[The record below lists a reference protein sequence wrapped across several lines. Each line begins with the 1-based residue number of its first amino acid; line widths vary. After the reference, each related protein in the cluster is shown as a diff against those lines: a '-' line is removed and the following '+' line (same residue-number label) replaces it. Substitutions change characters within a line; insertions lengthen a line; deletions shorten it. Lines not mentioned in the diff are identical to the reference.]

1 MGFVSIAVPSC
12 VLMDVYKGMCERAKE
27 LNGRIVDVYESPVEE
42 FSAVRQLCY
51 LLGQID
57 LIEVFIDGVYSRE
70 LLREIKGSLGSID
83 IEKYEGG
90 KAYDV

>member
-1 MGFVSIAVPSC
+1 MGIVFVNVPVC

-27 LNGRIVDVYESPVEE
+27 LNGKIVDLIESPVEE

-57 LIEVFIDGVYSRE
+57 FIEVLIDGIYSKE

-83 IEKYEGG
+83 IIRYLG
-90 KAYDV
+90 

>member
-1 MGFVSIAVPSC
+1 MGIVFVNVPVC
-12 VLMDVYKGMCERAKE
+12 VLMDVYKGMCERPKE
-27 LNGRIVDVYESPVEE
+27 LDGKIVALIESPVEE

-57 LIEVFIDGVYSRE
+57 FIEVLIDGIYSKE

-83 IEKYEGG
+83 IIRYLG
-90 KAYDV
+90 

>member
-1 MGFVSIAVPSC
+1 MGIVFVNVPVC

-27 LNGRIVDVYESPVEE
+27 LNGKIVDLIESPVEE

-57 LIEVFIDGVYSRE
+57 FIEVLIDGIYSKE

-83 IEKYEGG
+83 IIKYLG
-90 KAYDV
+90 

>member
-1 MGFVSIAVPSC
+1 MGIVFVNVPVC

-27 LNGRIVDVYESPVEE
+27 LNGKIVDLIESPVEE
-42 FSAVRQLCY
+42 FPAVRQLCY

-57 LIEVFIDGVYSRE
+57 FIEVLIDGIYSKE

-83 IEKYEGG
+83 IIRYLG
-90 KAYDV
+90 

>member
-1 MGFVSIAVPSC
+1 MGIVFVNVPVC

-27 LNGRIVDVYESPVEE
+27 LNGKIVDLIESPVEE
-42 FSAVRQLCY
+42 LSAVRQLCY

-57 LIEVFIDGVYSRE
+57 FIEVLIDGIYSKE

-83 IEKYEGG
+83 IIRYLG
-90 KAYDV
+90 

>member
-1 MGFVSIAVPSC
+1 MDIVFVNVPVC

-27 LNGRIVDVYESPVEE
+27 LNGKIVDLIESPVEE

-57 LIEVFIDGVYSRE
+57 FIEVLIDGIYSKE

-83 IEKYEGG
+83 IIRYLG
-90 KAYDV
+90 

>member
-1 MGFVSIAVPSC
+1 
-12 VLMDVYKGMCERAKE
+12 MDVYKGMCERAKE
-27 LNGRIVDVYESPVEE
+27 LDGKIVDLIESPVEE

-57 LIEVFIDGVYSRE
+57 FIEVLIDGIYSKE

-83 IEKYEGG
+83 IIRYLG
-90 KAYDV
+90 

>member
-1 MGFVSIAVPSC
+1 MGVVIVDVPAY
-12 VLMDVYKGMCERAKE
+12 VLMEVYKGMCEDAKE
-27 LNGRIVDVYESPVEE
+27 LNGKIVDVYESPVEE

-57 LIEVFIDGVYSRE
+57 LIEVFIDGVYSKE

-83 IEKYEGG
+83 IEKFEGG
-90 KAYDV
+90 KGL

>member
-1 MGFVSIAVPSC
+1 MGIVFVNVPVC

-27 LNGRIVDVYESPVEE
+27 LDGKIVDLIESPVEE

-57 LIEVFIDGVYSRE
+57 FIEVLIDDIYSKE

-83 IEKYEGG
+83 IIRYLG
-90 KAYDV
+90 

>member
-1 MGFVSIAVPSC
+1 MDIVFVNVPVC

-27 LNGRIVDVYESPVEE
+27 LNGKIVDLIESPVEE
-42 FSAVRQLCY
+42 FLAVRQLCY

-57 LIEVFIDGVYSRE
+57 FIEVLIDGIYSKE

-83 IEKYEGG
+83 IIRYLG
-90 KAYDV
+90 

>member
-1 MGFVSIAVPSC
+1 MGIVSIAVPAC

-27 LNGRIVDVYESPVEE
+27 LNGRIVDVYESPVED

-57 LIEVFIDGVYSRE
+57 LIEVFIEGAYSKE
-70 LLREIKGSLGSID
+70 LLREIKGSLSSID
-83 IEKYEGG
+83 IIRYLG
-90 KAYDV
+90 

>member
-1 MGFVSIAVPSC
+1 MGIVFVNVPVC

-27 LNGRIVDVYESPVEE
+27 LNGKIVDLIESPVEE
-42 FSAVRQLCY
+42 FSAVQQLCY

-57 LIEVFIDGVYSRE
+57 FIEVLIDGIYSKE

-83 IEKYEGG
+83 IIRYLG
-90 KAYDV
+90 

>member
-1 MGFVSIAVPSC
+1 MGIVFVNVPVC

-27 LNGRIVDVYESPVEE
+27 LDGKIVDLIESPVEE

-57 LIEVFIDGVYSRE
+57 FIEVLIDGIYSKE
-70 LLREIKGSLGSID
+70 LLREIKGSLCSID
-83 IEKYEGG
+83 IIRYLG
-90 KAYDV
+90 

>member
-1 MGFVSIAVPSC
+1 MGIVFVNVPVC
-12 VLMDVYKGMCERAKE
+12 VLMDVYKDMCERAKE
-27 LNGRIVDVYESPVEE
+27 LNGKIVDLIESPVEE

-57 LIEVFIDGVYSRE
+57 FIEVLIDGIYSKE

-83 IEKYEGG
+83 IIRYLG
-90 KAYDV
+90 

>member
-1 MGFVSIAVPSC
+1 MGIVFVNVPVC

-27 LNGRIVDVYESPVEE
+27 LDGKIVDLIESPVEE

-57 LIEVFIDGVYSRE
+57 FIEVLIDGIYSKE
-70 LLREIKGSLGSID
+70 LLLSLIH
-83 IEKYEGG
+83 I
-90 KAYDV
+90 

>member
-1 MGFVSIAVPSC
+1 MGIVFVNVPVC

-27 LNGRIVDVYESPVEE
+27 LNGKIVDLIESSVEE

-57 LIEVFIDGVYSRE
+57 FIEVLIDGIYSKE

-83 IEKYEGG
+83 IIRYLG
-90 KAYDV
+90 

>member
-1 MGFVSIAVPSC
+1 MGIVNITVSSC
-12 VLMDVYKGMCERAKE
+12 VLLDAYKGMCERAKE
-27 LNGRIVDVYESPVEE
+27 LNGKIVDVYESPVEE

-57 LIEVFIDGVYSRE
+57 LIEVFLDGVYSME

-90 KAYDV
+90 KGL

>member
-1 MGFVSIAVPSC
+1 MGIVFVNVPVC

-27 LNGRIVDVYESPVEE
+27 LDGKIVDLIESPVEE

-57 LIEVFIDGVYSRE
+57 FIEVLIDGIYSKE
-70 LLREIKGSLGSID
+70 LLREIKGCLLYTSPSPRD
-83 IEKYEGG
+83 S
-90 KAYDV
+90 

>member
-1 MGFVSIAVPSC
+1 MGIVFVNVPVC

-27 LNGRIVDVYESPVEE
+27 LDGKIVDLIESPVEE

-57 LIEVFIDGVYSRE
+57 FIEVLIDGIYSKE

-83 IEKYEGG
+83 IIRYLG
-90 KAYDV
+90 

>member
-1 MGFVSIAVPSC
+1 MGIVFVNVPVC

-27 LNGRIVDVYESPVEE
+27 LDGKIVDLIESPVEK

-57 LIEVFIDGVYSRE
+57 FIEVLIDGIYSKE

-83 IEKYEGG
+83 IIRYLG
-90 KAYDV
+90 